1 MVGTDGSPF
10 YDQPNGDVFAVIA
23 INPVAFNLVQ
33 TGISGY
39 GIEDEELSTGVGQRV
54 RAVSLLIHE
63 LAENPDF
70 SINGTGGGNP
80 KPDRKLL
87 KKKATRDLYYQL
99 YNLFIGAVDYER
111 AHKYAIRR
119 EIQIRRNLSSI
130 KGGFAGGKLENQ
142 N

>member
-87 KKKATRDLYYQL
+87 KKKLRELCTINFIIYLSVQL
-99 YNLFIGAVDYER
+99 IMKGRINMQYAE
-111 AHKYAIRR
+111 KYRSGGICL
-119 EIQIRRNLSSI
+119 LS
-130 KGGFAGGKLENQ
+130 KVGLLEAN
-142 N
+142 